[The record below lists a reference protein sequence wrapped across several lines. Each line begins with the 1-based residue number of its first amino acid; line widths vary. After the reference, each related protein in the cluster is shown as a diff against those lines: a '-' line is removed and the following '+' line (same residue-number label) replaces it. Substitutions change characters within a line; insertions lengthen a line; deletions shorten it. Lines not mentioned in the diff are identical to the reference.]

1 MRKKILI
8 LLAILL
14 VFTSLIGISY
24 ANWLFTEKQKAFNTL
39 GSKCFEVTMTKET
52 EAITISKAYPI
63 TDEEGLKQT
72 GYTFSIKNTC
82 DTYASYDVELE
93 NMEVEGKR
101 LAEKYVKV
109 SLNDSTPEVLTF
121 YEEKEPTLEE
131 ADSSFKLTSGSLA
144 PEEEVSYTLKL
155 WMDEETPAIEETMNA
170 LFSSKI
176 SIEAGYIKEEQREN
190 TMSLEKKSQT
200 EAMNNIGEVFE
211 FRGLSEKYNIIEYS
225 MDKTHWTSIENPS
238 KEVVIDQMYE
248 ENGHQKFYIKDEM
261 GNIEE
266 IEIEVT
272 KVDKEKPQIKIEAVE
287 GQEKV
292 DLTIQLQENYELS
305 GYQITTTKEEPTE
318 WIEIEGTNQE
328 ISYTITENKTYYIW
342 VKDKVGNIS
351 VEEYT
356 PNVID
361 NKAPSLEIE
370 NVLTTWGR
378 KDQIKI
384 KATDDITGIKGISIS
399 EKVSEFNWEEIE
411 TVLEYET
418 EKEITKNG
426 TYYVSVKDGYDH
438 ITTKSIVID
447 KIDNINPSV
456 ESLTSD
462 STWGITNHITG
473 TLKDNESGL
482 NGYQITTTNEE
493 PKEYISISGNSYSL
507 NYEVTTNGT
516 YYIWIKDVIGNVY
529 NTSIEVNKIDNIN
542 PSVESLTSDSTWGT
556 TNHITGIIKD
566 NESGLSGY
574 QIATTNEEPE
584 EYISISGNSYSLN
597 YEVTENGTYYIWIK
611 DVIGNVY
618 NTSIEVNKIDN
629 VKPSIESLTSDSAWG
644 ITNHITGT
652 LKDNESGL
660 NGYQI
665 TTTNEEPEEYISIS
679 GNSYSLNYE
688 VTANGN
694 YYLWV
699 KDQGNNIYTANIE
712 VNKIDHEGP
721 VLSNLQNP
729 TNGNWTNQNFHITY
743 EVLEEQS
750 GFDYCEYSYNNQSFT
765 RNNGTLTNGIY
776 TPTDFSA
783 ERDDISYWRCY
794 DKLGNQSNTLTTPVK
809 IDKTKPTVGI
819 TATGKGAN
827 IQVTASN
834 AQDNISGIGT
844 YYYKV
849 DNGQWYSS
857 TSSSYTF
864 TNILSGTHTVYVK
877 VKDTAGNE
885 SAIASTTVK
894 TTYTYQFRVM
904 PGKQIG
910 NQTTYTASGNSI
922 VLHTHN
928 TTALGSSVGV
938 ELYLSNMSLVNPT
951 VSFDYKFTTSKSM
964 YGAFSFY
971 TNLATSLST
980 YKIYATASTTS
991 SFNQQLSGTITQLYF
1006 GIDSYSTYTSDITI
1020 SNLKIN
1026 GELINF
1032 DQLGQSG

>member
-529 NTSIEVNKIDNIN
+529 NTSIEVNKIDN
-542 PSVESLTSDSTWGT
+542 
-556 TNHITGIIKD
+556 
-566 NESGLSGY
+566 
-574 QIATTNEEPE
+574 
-584 EYISISGNSYSLN
+584 
-597 YEVTENGTYYIWIK
+597 
-611 DVIGNVY
+611 
-618 NTSIEVNKIDN
+618 

>member
-24 ANWLFTEKQKAFNTL
+24 ANWLFTEKQKDFNTL

-144 PEEEVSYTLKL
+144 SEEEVSYTLKL

-378 KDQIKI
+378 KDRIKI

-426 TYYVSVKDGYDH
+426 TYY
-438 ITTKSIVID
+438 
-447 KIDNINPSV
+447 
-456 ESLTSD
+456 
-462 STWGITNHITG
+462 
-473 TLKDNESGL
+473 
-482 NGYQITTTNEE
+482 
-493 PKEYISISGNSYSL
+493 
-507 NYEVTTNGT
+507 
-516 YYIWIKDVIGNVY
+516 IWIKDVIGNVY
-529 NTSIEVNKIDNIN
+529 NTSIEVNKID
-542 PSVESLTSDSTWGT
+542 
-556 TNHITGIIKD
+556 
-566 NESGLSGY
+566 
-574 QIATTNEEPE
+574 
-584 EYISISGNSYSLN
+584 
-597 YEVTENGTYYIWIK
+597 
-611 DVIGNVY
+611 
-618 NTSIEVNKIDN
+618 
-629 VKPSIESLTSDSAWG
+629 
-644 ITNHITGT
+644 
-652 LKDNESGL
+652 
-660 NGYQI
+660 
-665 TTTNEEPEEYISIS
+665 
-679 GNSYSLNYE
+679 
-688 VTANGN
+688 
-694 YYLWV
+694 
-699 KDQGNNIYTANIE
+699 
-712 VNKIDHEGP
+712 HEGP
-721 VLSNLQNP
+721 ILSNLQNP
-729 TNGNWTNQNFHITY
+729 TNGNWTNQDFSITFTIN
-743 EVLEEQS
+743 EEQS
-750 GFDYCEYSYNNQSFT
+750 GFDYCEYSYDNQSFT
-765 RNNGTLTNGIY
+765 KSMGVIKNGIF
-776 TPTDFSA
+776 TT
-783 ERDDISYWRCY
+783 ENLTVQGEKTVYWHCY
-794 DKLGNQSNTLTTPVK
+794 DKLGNQSNTLNTLVK
-809 IDKTKPTVGI
+809 IDKTAP
-819 TATGKGAN
+819 N
-827 IQVTASN
+827 IQSISN
-834 AQDNISGIGT
+834 YYQILGNQNYLISG
-844 YYYKV
+844 YES
-849 DNGQWYSS
+849 D
-857 TSSSYTF
+857 
-864 TNILSGTHTVYVK
+864 
-877 VKDTAGNE
+877 AGAAGE
-885 SAIASTTVK
+885 W
-894 TTYTYQFRVM
+894 
-904 PGKQIG
+904 
-910 NQTTYTASGNSI
+910 
-922 VLHTHN
+922 
-928 TTALGSSVGV
+928 
-938 ELYLSNMSLVNPT
+938 
-951 VSFDYKFTTSKSM
+951 
-964 YGAFSFY
+964 
-971 TNLATSLST
+971 
-980 YKIYATASTTS
+980 TTS
-991 SFNQQLSGTITQLYF
+991 SNDPQLDFINVARYKNIKGVYVELASPLTETITIQIFYATDSLYTEENSVKRTLVA
-1006 GIDSYSTYTSDITI
+1006 GSKAIYIP
-1020 SNLKIN
+1020 LP
-1026 GELINF
+1026 
-1032 DQLGQSG
+1032 

>member
-24 ANWLFTEKQKAFNTL
+24 ANWLFTEKQKDFNTL

-144 PEEEVSYTLKL
+144 SEEEVSYTLKL

-378 KDQIKI
+378 KDRIKI

-426 TYYVSVKDGYDH
+426 TYY
-438 ITTKSIVID
+438 
-447 KIDNINPSV
+447 
-456 ESLTSD
+456 
-462 STWGITNHITG
+462 
-473 TLKDNESGL
+473 
-482 NGYQITTTNEE
+482 
-493 PKEYISISGNSYSL
+493 
-507 NYEVTTNGT
+507 
-516 YYIWIKDVIGNVY
+516 IWIKDVIGNVY
-529 NTSIEVNKIDNIN
+529 NTSIEVNKID
-542 PSVESLTSDSTWGT
+542 
-556 TNHITGIIKD
+556 
-566 NESGLSGY
+566 
-574 QIATTNEEPE
+574 
-584 EYISISGNSYSLN
+584 
-597 YEVTENGTYYIWIK
+597 
-611 DVIGNVY
+611 
-618 NTSIEVNKIDN
+618 
-629 VKPSIESLTSDSAWG
+629 
-644 ITNHITGT
+644 
-652 LKDNESGL
+652 
-660 NGYQI
+660 
-665 TTTNEEPEEYISIS
+665 
-679 GNSYSLNYE
+679 
-688 VTANGN
+688 
-694 YYLWV
+694 
-699 KDQGNNIYTANIE
+699 
-712 VNKIDHEGP
+712 HEGP
-721 VLSNLQNP
+721 ILSNLQNP
-729 TNGNWTNQNFHITY
+729 TNGNWTNQDFSITFTIN
-743 EVLEEQS
+743 EEQS
-750 GFDYCEYSYNNQSFT
+750 GFDYCEYSYDNQSFT
-765 RNNGTLTNGIY
+765 KSMGVIKNGIF
-776 TPTDFSA
+776 TT
-783 ERDDISYWRCY
+783 ENLTVQGEKTVYWHCY
-794 DKLGNQSNTLTTPVK
+794 DKLGNQSNTLNTLVK
-809 IDKTKPTVGI
+809 IDKTAP
-819 TATGKGAN
+819 N
-827 IQVTASN
+827 IQSISN
-834 AQDNISGIGT
+834 YYQILGNQNYLISG
-844 YYYKV
+844 YES
-849 DNGQWYSS
+849 D
-857 TSSSYTF
+857 
-864 TNILSGTHTVYVK
+864 
-877 VKDTAGNE
+877 AGAAGE
-885 SAIASTTVK
+885 W
-894 TTYTYQFRVM
+894 
-904 PGKQIG
+904 
-910 NQTTYTASGNSI
+910 
-922 VLHTHN
+922 
-928 TTALGSSVGV
+928 
-938 ELYLSNMSLVNPT
+938 
-951 VSFDYKFTTSKSM
+951 
-964 YGAFSFY
+964 
-971 TNLATSLST
+971 
-980 YKIYATASTTS
+980 TTS
-991 SFNQQLSGTITQLYF
+991 SNDPQLDF
-1006 GIDSYSTYTSDITI
+1006 
-1020 SNLKIN
+1020 IN
-1026 GELINF
+1026 VARYKNIKGVYVELAS
-1032 DQLGQSG
+1032 L

>member
-24 ANWLFTEKQKAFNTL
+24 ANWLFTEKQKDFNTL

-378 KDQIKI
+378 KDRIKI

-426 TYYVSVKDGYDH
+426 TYY
-438 ITTKSIVID
+438 
-447 KIDNINPSV
+447 
-456 ESLTSD
+456 
-462 STWGITNHITG
+462 
-473 TLKDNESGL
+473 
-482 NGYQITTTNEE
+482 
-493 PKEYISISGNSYSL
+493 
-507 NYEVTTNGT
+507 
-516 YYIWIKDVIGNVY
+516 IWIKDVIGNVY
-529 NTSIEVNKIDNIN
+529 NTSIEVNKID
-542 PSVESLTSDSTWGT
+542 
-556 TNHITGIIKD
+556 
-566 NESGLSGY
+566 
-574 QIATTNEEPE
+574 
-584 EYISISGNSYSLN
+584 
-597 YEVTENGTYYIWIK
+597 
-611 DVIGNVY
+611 
-618 NTSIEVNKIDN
+618 
-629 VKPSIESLTSDSAWG
+629 
-644 ITNHITGT
+644 
-652 LKDNESGL
+652 
-660 NGYQI
+660 
-665 TTTNEEPEEYISIS
+665 
-679 GNSYSLNYE
+679 
-688 VTANGN
+688 
-694 YYLWV
+694 
-699 KDQGNNIYTANIE
+699 
-712 VNKIDHEGP
+712 HEGP
-721 VLSNLQNP
+721 ILSNLQNP
-729 TNGNWTNQNFHITY
+729 TNGNWTNQDFSITFTIN
-743 EVLEEQS
+743 EEQS
-750 GFDYCEYSYNNQSFT
+750 GFDYCEYSYDNQSFT
-765 RNNGTLTNGIY
+765 KSMGVIKNGIF
-776 TPTDFSA
+776 TT
-783 ERDDISYWRCY
+783 ENLTVQGEKTVYWHCY
-794 DKLGNQSNTLTTPVK
+794 DKLGNQSNTLNTLVK
-809 IDKTKPTVGI
+809 IDKTAP
-819 TATGKGAN
+819 N
-827 IQVTASN
+827 IQSISN
-834 AQDNISGIGT
+834 YYQILGNQNYLISG
-844 YYYKV
+844 YES
-849 DNGQWYSS
+849 D
-857 TSSSYTF
+857 
-864 TNILSGTHTVYVK
+864 
-877 VKDTAGNE
+877 AGAAGE
-885 SAIASTTVK
+885 W
-894 TTYTYQFRVM
+894 
-904 PGKQIG
+904 
-910 NQTTYTASGNSI
+910 
-922 VLHTHN
+922 
-928 TTALGSSVGV
+928 
-938 ELYLSNMSLVNPT
+938 
-951 VSFDYKFTTSKSM
+951 
-964 YGAFSFY
+964 
-971 TNLATSLST
+971 
-980 YKIYATASTTS
+980 TTS
-991 SFNQQLSGTITQLYF
+991 SNDPQLDFINVARYKNIKGVYVELASPLTETITIQIFYATDSLYTEENSVKRTLVA
-1006 GIDSYSTYTSDITI
+1006 GSKAIYIP
-1020 SNLKIN
+1020 LP
-1026 GELINF
+1026 
-1032 DQLGQSG
+1032 

>member
-24 ANWLFTEKQKAFNTL
+24 ANWLFTEKQKDFNTL
-39 GSKCFEVTMTKET
+39 GNKCFEVTMTKET

-378 KDQIKI
+378 KDRIKI

-447 KIDNINPSV
+447 KIDNIKPSV

-462 STWGITNHITG
+462 STWGITNHIIG

-482 NGYQITTTNEE
+482 
-493 PKEYISISGNSYSL
+493 S
-507 NYEVTTNGT
+507 
-516 YYIWIKDVIGNVY
+516 
-529 NTSIEVNKIDNIN
+529 
-542 PSVESLTSDSTWGT
+542 
-556 TNHITGIIKD
+556 
-566 NESGLSGY
+566 
-574 QIATTNEEPE
+574 
-584 EYISISGNSYSLN
+584 
-597 YEVTENGTYYIWIK
+597 
-611 DVIGNVY
+611 
-618 NTSIEVNKIDN
+618 
-629 VKPSIESLTSDSAWG
+629 
-644 ITNHITGT
+644 
-652 LKDNESGL
+652 
-660 NGYQI
+660 GYQI

-688 VTANGN
+688 VTANGT
-694 YYLWV
+694 YYIWI
-699 KDQGNNIYTANIE
+699 KDVIGNVYNTSIE

-721 VLSNLQNP
+721 ILSNLQNP
-729 TNGNWTNQNFHITY
+729 TNGNWTNQDFSITFTIN
-743 EVLEEQS
+743 EEQS
-750 GFDYCEYSYNNQSFT
+750 GFDYCEYSYDNQSFT
-765 RNNGTLTNGIY
+765 KSMGVIKNGIF
-776 TPTDFSA
+776 TT
-783 ERDDISYWRCY
+783 ENLTVQGEKTVYWHCY
-794 DKLGNQSNTLTTPVK
+794 DKLGNQSNTLNTLVK
-809 IDKTKPTVGI
+809 IDKTAP
-819 TATGKGAN
+819 N
-827 IQVTASN
+827 IQSISN
-834 AQDNISGIGT
+834 YYQILGNQNYLISG
-844 YYYKV
+844 YES
-849 DNGQWYSS
+849 D
-857 TSSSYTF
+857 
-864 TNILSGTHTVYVK
+864 
-877 VKDTAGNE
+877 AGAAGE
-885 SAIASTTVK
+885 W
-894 TTYTYQFRVM
+894 
-904 PGKQIG
+904 
-910 NQTTYTASGNSI
+910 
-922 VLHTHN
+922 
-928 TTALGSSVGV
+928 
-938 ELYLSNMSLVNPT
+938 
-951 VSFDYKFTTSKSM
+951 
-964 YGAFSFY
+964 
-971 TNLATSLST
+971 
-980 YKIYATASTTS
+980 TTS
-991 SFNQQLSGTITQLYF
+991 SNDPQLDFINVARYKNIKGVYVELASPLTETITIQIFYATDSLYTEENSVKRTLVA
-1006 GIDSYSTYTSDITI
+1006 GSKAIYIP
-1020 SNLKIN
+1020 LP
-1026 GELINF
+1026 
-1032 DQLGQSG
+1032 